1 MIKKLSVSVCV
12 FALLALSGC
21 TVHQSIGDNYGSY
34 VAAPDGQDFKPVG
47 YRWDYE
53 HTALLYVYRP
63 ATEWSMDELETPSFN
78 VNGER
83 LFNIKGGGYTWYE
96 MEPGSYDILV
106 RRGIFGLEGVGSF
119 EIKRIAEIAFE
130 AKAGKVYY
138 FRYSEIDPPVIDPD
152 LEEIPLGDGPLQLVA
167 PSRALAELKEVQM
180 IHHGRGLL
188 ASLEVKPNED
198 LQSVF
203 DASFEDEEPE
213 PLRRETSPAT
223 GTSGIKARPRTKEEQ
238 WWPF

>member
-1 MIKKLSVSVCV
+1 MIRILQVSVC
-12 FALLALSGC
+12 LLALATLSGC
-21 TVHQSIGDNYGSY
+21 TIHQSIGDSFGSY
-34 VAAPDGQDFKPVG
+34 VSSPDGQDFKPVG

-53 HTALLYVYRP
+53 NTALLYVYRP

-96 MEPGSYDILV
+96 MEPGQFEIVV
-106 RRGIFGLEGVGSF
+106 RRGIFGFEGIEWF
-119 EIKRIAEIAFE
+119 EIKRVAEIEFE

-138 FRYSEIDPPVIDPD
+138 LRYSEIDPPVIDPD

-167 PSRALAELKEVQM
+167 PSRALEELKSVQM
-180 IHHGRGLL
+180 IHKGRGLL
-188 ASLEVKPNED
+188 AAREIEVDDD
-198 LQSVF
+198 LQKVF
-203 DASFEDEEPE
+203 EAGIDVDDNGASSA
-213 PLRRETSPAT
+213 TSGGQSPT
-223 GTSGIKARPRTKEEQ
+223 GIKARPRTKEEE